1 MKRNFSSSLGALH
14 PIFFMVMVYIISV
27 AMAFFVCT
35 TIYNSLHDT
44 SALAEKEAQSMETL
58 TALK

>member
-1 MKRNFSSSLGALH
+1 MRRNLSSSLGALH
-14 PIFFMVMVYIISV
+14 PILFLVMIYIISV
-27 AMAFFVCT
+27 VLAFFVCT

-44 SALAEKEAQSMETL
+44 ASVAEEERIHTEAL

>member
-1 MKRNFSSSLGALH
+1 MRRNLSLGALH
-14 PIFFMVMVYIISV
+14 PVLFLIAIYVISV
-27 AMAFFVCT
+27 VLAFFVCT

-44 SALAEKEAQSMETL
+44 ASLVEKEAAKTEVL